1 LATARRKISD
11 AGLNFVAGW
20 EGFRPT
26 AYNDAAGHATIGFG
40 HLLHT
45 GPVTAL
51 DRKRHLTRAQGLKLF
66 RQDMRRFEDAVN
78 RYVTVPL
85 EQAQFDALCSFAF
98 NVGIIGFRD
107 STLLRHLN
115 NERRTAAADEF
126 LKWNKAGGRT
136 LEGLTRR
143 RQAERKMFLTGIRKP
158 GNKPKPKKPW
168 KPYATGPSKSFTWLE
183 VHRGRKPWTLAL
195 RARAIL
201 HARKLERVKAR
212 VNAERAKHGLKPTGM
227 NVLSWYRP
235 EWYNKKIGGAKFS
248 RHIKADATDISL
260 QEIMRLCPWRTGKL
274 DFDRICNEVF
284 KTDGFGQY
292 PAGSRHVDS
301 RGFRARWSTW
311 SS

>member
-1 LATARRKISD
+1 MATARRISNE
-11 AGLNFVAGW
+11 GLNFVAGF
-20 EGFRPT
+20 EGFRGE

-40 HLLHT
+40 HLLHH
-45 GPVTAL
+45 GPVTAA
-51 DRKRHLTRAQGLKLF
+51 DKRLHLTRAQGLKLF
-66 RQDMRRFEDAVN
+66 RKDMRRFEDAVN
-78 RYVTVPL
+78 RYVTVPIT
-85 EQAQFDALCSFAF
+85 QAQFDALCSFAF
-98 NVGIIGFRD
+98 NVGVVAFRD

-115 NERRTAAADEF
+115 HERRLPAADEF
-126 LKWNKAGGRT
+126 LKWNKAGGRV
-136 LEGLTRR
+136 LAGLTRR

-158 GNKPKPKKPW
+158 NANAKAVKSKV
-168 KPYATGPSKSFTWLE
+168 PYKSGPSPSFTWLE

-201 HARKLERVKAR
+201 HARKLERVRAR
-212 VNAERAKHGLKPTGM
+212 VNAERKKHGLKPTGM

-235 EWYNKKIGGAKFS
+235 EWYNKRIGGARFS

-292 PAGSRHVDS
+292 PGGSRHVDS
-301 RGFRARWSTW
+301 RGWRARWSTW
-311 SS
+311 TT